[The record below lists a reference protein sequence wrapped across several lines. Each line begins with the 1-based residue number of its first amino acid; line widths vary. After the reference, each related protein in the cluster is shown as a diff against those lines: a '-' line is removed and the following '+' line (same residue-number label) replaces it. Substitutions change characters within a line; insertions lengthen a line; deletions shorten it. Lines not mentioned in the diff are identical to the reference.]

1 LVNARR
7 NSFAAVAVLL
17 LAAAVLTAAA
27 WNRSAEYDEQYTF
40 FVTSGTPRP
49 AWPDQTVLAGDVV
62 QAQAGHAGVAAIARD
77 LRRTDVHPPLYFWAV
92 ALWRPIVGDGLFA
105 VRLLSVLCGLG
116 AIAAVGSIAR
126 RCEISPALAMLLTLG
141 CYGFA
146 YTGAIARGF
155 ALAQMLTLVGLAA
168 GLRGRHLLAGM
179 LLGGAVLTNYLA
191 VFVGAA
197 LVGGLFGSRR
207 DWRLP
212 AGFLAG
218 VLAAG
223 WFFVAQRGSR
233 DGQFPPFELLP
244 ALLRL
249 ARYGAANL
257 TGGLPLYAPE
267 TARTPVAAGLALGLA
282 AIAWLVVRGGKRIA
296 TPQARLLLTAAAI
309 APPLGLIGLGLVFDN
324 TPIELRYLSF
334 ATPFV
339 ALLVAATRP
348 HRLVLAAVLGVQA
361 ASLAGLILRPE
372 TMQPARATAMA
383 AAALVA
389 DGAVLIPR
397 GNDGVGIVGAFATE
411 APAGLP
417 MLLIGPNDSPDRIR
431 ARIAPFRRIVL
442 VALVQDDASRSVLPA
457 MQAPF
462 GQPDWRETAR
472 GFNIIAYQRVSESE

>member
-1 LVNARR
+1 LV
-7 NSFAAVAVLL
+7 S
-17 LAAAVLTAAA
+17 T
-27 WNRSAEYDEQYTF
+27 
-40 FVTSGTPRP
+40 
-49 AWPDQTVLAGDVV
+49 
-62 QAQAGHAGVAAIARD
+62 
-77 LRRTDVHPPLYFWAV
+77 
-92 ALWRPIVGDGLFA
+92 
-105 VRLLSVLCGLG
+105 
-116 AIAAVGSIAR
+116 
-126 RCEISPALAMLLTLG
+126 
-141 CYGFA
+141 
-146 YTGAIARGF
+146 
-155 ALAQMLTLVGLAA
+155 
-168 GLRGRHLLAGM
+168 
-179 LLGGAVLTNYLA
+179 
-191 VFVGAA
+191 
-197 LVGGLFGSRR
+197 
-207 DWRLP
+207 
-212 AGFLAG
+212 
-218 VLAAG
+218 
-223 WFFVAQRGSR
+223 
-233 DGQFPPFELLP
+233 
-244 ALLRL
+244 
-249 ARYGAANL
+249 
-257 TGGLPLYAPE
+257 
-267 TARTPVAAGLALGLA
+267 
-282 AIAWLVVRGGKRIA
+282 
-296 TPQARLLLTAAAI
+296 